1 MKRLVFLF
9 CLIALGS
16 CKERDES
23 LTAQMIVDKAIGVS
37 CQGNCEDATIKFVF
51 RAKNYTV
58 QRNAGRYRY
67 ERISRDSS
75 GITTDVLTN
84 DGFARYKNDSLIA
97 ISDSMSTKYSNSI
110 NSVVYFVQL
119 PFGLNAPATKKK
131 LLGELSIKGEAYYKI
146 LVSFD
151 QDGGGVDYEDVF
163 VYWVHKKSFTVDYLA
178 YAYKVDGGGMRFRE
192 AYNPRELEGI
202 RFVDYNNY
210 KPLKADVSVTA
221 TDALFESGALKLL
234 SKIETEQIEV
244 QYTDA
249 NEPL

>member
-1 MKRLVFLF
+1 
-9 CLIALGS
+9 
-16 CKERDES
+16 
-23 LTAQMIVDKAIGVS
+23 MIVDKAIGVS
-37 CQGNCEDATIKFVF
+37 CQGNCEDATIKFIF

-97 ISDSMSTKYSNSI
+97 ISDSLSTKYSNSI

-178 YAYKVDGGGMRFRE
+178 YEYKVDGGGMRFRE
-192 AYNPRELEGI
+192 AYNPREVEGI

-210 KPLKADVSVTA
+210 KPLKADASVTA

-234 SKIETEQIEV
+234 SKIETERIEV
-244 QYTDA
+244 QHAGA
-249 NEPL
+249 N